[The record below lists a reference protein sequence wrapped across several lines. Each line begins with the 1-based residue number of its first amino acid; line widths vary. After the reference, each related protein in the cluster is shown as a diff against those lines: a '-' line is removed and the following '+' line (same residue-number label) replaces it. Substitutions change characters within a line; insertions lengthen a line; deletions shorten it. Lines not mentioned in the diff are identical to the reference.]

1 MKYSTGFKVASIIPI
16 IPLLISSQGTDPYL
30 DPGTG
35 SMVLQVGIGFLF
47 GGLLALQIFWNRIS
61 IFFKNL
67 FSREKKLEETK

>member
-47 GGLLALQIFWNRIS
+47 GGLLALKIFWNRI
-61 IFFKNL
+61 ITFF
-67 FSREKKLEETK
+67 RELLPKGGKHEEAK